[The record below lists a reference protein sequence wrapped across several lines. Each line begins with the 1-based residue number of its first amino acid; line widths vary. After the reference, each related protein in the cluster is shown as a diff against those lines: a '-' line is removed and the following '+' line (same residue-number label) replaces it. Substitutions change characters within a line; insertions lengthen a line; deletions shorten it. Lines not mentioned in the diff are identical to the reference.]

1 MRCDVVRARHTS
13 HALVGNALVTRAATC
28 GDVSRSLL
36 CDGWISPVARL
47 SSDLLRHRFRCD
59 DEHIPVTRLASV
71 AYTAMP
77 TAGKT

>member
-1 MRCDVVRARHTS
+1 
-13 HALVGNALVTRAATC
+13 
-28 GDVSRSLL
+28 LL